1 MATSHISNPDDFTTY
16 ACESLILKAGNDFRF
31 KIIIP
36 DNKSFRIQWEF
47 SVFYVRKKGNNT
59 APPSSTTAD
68 IGFSIIENLSDGS
81 LPQLI
86 PYRYVRNYAC
96 MALCMYVCMYVC
108 MCVSSYLCMPE
119 CQCVSMNV
127 CQYVWKYVYLCNRYE
142 SVSFF
147 ILFHGFYIYYLIM
160 IIYTFK
166 QLSR

>member
-47 SVFYVRKKGNNT
+47 SVFYVRKKGNNS

-68 IGFSIIENLSDGS
+68 IGFSIIENLSNGS

-86 PYRYVRNYAC
+86 PYRYVRKYAC
-96 MALCMYVCMYVC
+96 MNVRNYVCITVIHP
-108 MCVSSYLCMPE
+108 SGFLCFLMALH
-119 CQCVSMNV
+119 QLIHHSD
-127 CQYVWKYVYLCNRYE
+127 
-142 SVSFF
+142 
-147 ILFHGFYIYYLIM
+147 FHITIT
-160 IIYTFK
+160 I
-166 QLSR
+166 